1 MKSLAVKFSIMFI
14 SCLLLIP
21 GVLAHAPNFP
31 GDNEHLNKATYIQD
45 PTKSWAIFAQLHEG
59 GEAQYYRFDIAEGQ
73 KIDITLNT
81 PAGRLST
88 EFLPSFALMG
98 PNVTTQGQLPS
109 YVQVPEGS
117 GVLVEE
123 GKQPAQATYEGFA
136 PSGFS
141 RLAGVRLNAPASGTY
156 YVVVYDPSSGG
167 HYGLAIGNRETYTPL
182 EYISIP
188 ISLITVYQWEGQSVT
203 QIFAPLV
210 LTVVIG
216 LVLMIWSSV
225 RRKSAYAPV
234 QWVAAL
240 AGLLFLG
247 SGASKFYQMLF
258 TLTQTP
264 VTPQITVT
272 LVLAL
277 VSIILGLLTLRIA
290 LVSGGAL
297 TVKTRVSFFILG
309 LVALF
314 AWAGLL
320 VGPAL
325 VVISSLLPSR
335 TQTPSK

>member
-1 MKSLAVKFSIMFI
+1 
-14 SCLLLIP
+14 
-21 GVLAHAPNFP
+21 
-31 GDNEHLNKATYIQD
+31 
-45 PTKSWAIFAQLHEG
+45 
-59 GEAQYYRFDIAEGQ
+59 
-73 KIDITLNT
+73 
-81 PAGRLST
+81 
-88 EFLPSFALMG
+88 
-98 PNVTTQGQLPS
+98 
-109 YVQVPEGS
+109 VQVPEGS
-117 GVLVEE
+117 SVLVEE

-136 PSGFS
+136 PSSFN
-141 RLAGVRLNAPASGTY
+141 RLAGVQLNAPASGTY
-156 YVVVYDPSSGG
+156 YIVVYDPSSGG

-188 ISLITVYQWEGQSVT
+188 ISLITVYQWEGQRVV
-203 QIFAPLV
+203 QIFAPLA

-216 LVLMIWSSV
+216 LVLTIWSSM

-247 SGASKFYQMLF
+247 SGVSKFYQMLF

-272 LVLAL
+272 LILAL
-277 VSIILGLLTLRIA
+277 VPIILGLLTLRIA
-290 LVSGGAL
+290 LVSGGTL
-297 TVKTRVSFFILG
+297 TGRTRVYFFILG

-325 VVISSLLPSR
+325 AVIASLLPSR
-335 TQTPSK
+335 TKTPSK